1 MTTRDAG
8 PFLVRPGEGR
18 FIPSPQTGGGV
29 TIKVSSELSG
39 GSLTVYES
47 SDARRDQFGP
57 GPHAHPSF
65 DQVFYVLRGEY
76 EFVVAD
82 RRLRARQG
90 SAVFI
95 PRGVFHDLESAGGT
109 PGRLLTFCSPGGIE
123 DFFAELAHVRSETDT
138 KELYKT

>member
-1 MTTRDAG
+1 MTAREPV
-8 PFLVRPGEGR
+8 PFLIQPGEGR
-18 FIPSPQTGGGV
+18 FIPGPRTRGGV

-39 GSLTVYES
+39 GSLTVYECTS
-47 SDARRDQFGP
+47 ARGDEWGP

-65 DQVFYVLRGEY
+65 DQVFYVLQGDY

-82 RRLRARQG
+82 RRLRAHQG

-95 PRGVFHDLESAGGT
+95 PRGVFHDLQCAGGT

-123 DFFAELAHVRSETDT
+123 DFFAELAHPRSQWSGS
-138 KELYKT
+138 